1 MFVFI
6 VSCTKEESTN
16 YNTNLKN
23 ISTHNIIIRPFAN
36 GQIVSS
42 NIITLTPN
50 MSIEIANGSLRGLNG
65 NSGFSS
71 KYFEN
76 VDSMRVTFDNMYT
89 ITHYGKT
96 PVNFNN
102 KYYLYT
108 SNRNILNYLS
118 YKFDSKIL
126 AKTQWQNTYNFE
138 FIEQDYLDA
147 RQ

>member
-6 VSCTKEESTN
+6 VGCRKEESTN
-16 YNTNLKN
+16 YKTNLKN
-23 ISTHNIIIRPFAN
+23 ISTHNIIIRPFSN
-36 GQIVSS
+36 GQIVSN

-50 MSIEIANGSLRGLNG
+50 MSIEIANGSDRGLNG

-96 PVNFNN
+96 PVSLNN

-118 YKFDSKIL
+118 YSFDSKIL
-126 AKTQWQNTYNFE
+126 AKTQWENTYNFE

-147 RQ
+147 KP

>member
-1 MFVFI
+1 MVVFI
-6 VSCTKEESTN
+6 VSCRKEQSTN
-16 YNTNLKN
+16 YLANLKN
-23 ISTHNIIIRPFAN
+23 NSTHNIVIRPFAN
-36 GQIVSS
+36 GQVVTN
-42 NIITLTPN
+42 NIITLAQMTN
-50 MSIEIANGSLRGLNG
+50 IQIANGSDRGLNG

-96 PVNFNN
+96 PVSFNN

-108 SNRNILNYLS
+108 STRNILNYLS

-126 AKTQWQNTYNFE
+126 AKTQWENTYNLE

-147 RQ
+147 KP